1 MDWQVIAALSYP
13 HRIIGRQGRLPWH
26 LPLELQLFRHRTWG
40 GILVIGR
47 RTWESLQRPL
57 PGRELWILSRTL
69 TLNLPTVQVFST
81 PEALLS
87 GLVEIRRPVF
97 FAGGAEIYRWAL
109 SLPQVKTLWITW
121 VYAPDL
127 TQGDTFFPSFENH
140 WQVVAWEFFVDGC
153 VPFVQVLYRRRE
165 PFTNE

>member
-1 MDWQVIAALSYP
+1 MAWQVIAALSYP
-13 HRIIGRQGRLPWH
+13 HRLIGYKGRLPWH

-57 PGRELWILSRTL
+57 PGRELWVLSRTL
-69 TLNLPTVQVFST
+69 TLELPMVRVFST
-81 PEALLS
+81 PEALLVA
-87 GLVEIRRPVF
+87 LAEVRKPVF

-109 SLPQVKTLWITW
+109 SLPQVDTLWLTW

-127 TQGDTFFPSFENH
+127 TQGDAFFPPFEDH
-140 WQVVAWEFFVDGC
+140 WQAVAWEFFVDRC

-165 PFTNE
+165 ASTDE